1 MEQTEVRQERTRRL
15 MVSRIAAAAF
25 AAAGL
30 SAVGFVLSSA
40 GATTNHTTKRLVI
53 ATAKKAGLGTFLVS
67 GKTVYV
73 LTPSKVGCT
82 GSCTTIWPRVL
93 LPKGVAK
100 ATAGTGVNAAK
111 LGSVARSGGARQVTY
126 SGKPLYW
133 FSGDTAAGQTHGNG
147 LKDKWGKWS
156 IDVTVKPTSGTT
168 TTTTGGGG
176 YGY

>member
-1 MEQTEVRQERTRRL
+1 MDQTKQHRERTGRL
-15 MVSRIAAAAF
+15 IVGRVATAAF
-25 AAAGL
+25 AVAGL
-30 SAVGFVLSSA
+30 SATGLVLSSA
-40 GATTNHTTKRLVI
+40 GGTTNHTTKRLVI
-53 ATAKKAGLGTFLVS
+53 STMKKTGLGTFLVS

-73 LTPSKVGCT
+73 LTPSKLGCT

-111 LGSVARSGGARQVTY
+111 LGSVVRSGGARQVTY

-133 FSGDTAAGQTHGNG
+133 FSGDTGTGQTHGNG
-147 LKDKWGKWS
+147 LKDAWGKWS